1 MIKNWGVIG
10 GIAAAVAAG
19 VYVLWGPITERK
31 KRKRGKSCCD
41 RVAHTLYLWHC
52 LHCSKLQW
60 LVVPC
65 RYGTRSFKLGEHLLS
80 ELVTSGLSSMSVV
93 HQVAGEVCSSAFN
106 PVLQRQPAIHDT
118 APASQRYIKPVCH
131 ISTVYWTCWVPLK
144 FSRGGCFCT
153 DSAIQWWARWG
164 WCSWCWMSP
173 GCPQTVQMAHQL
185 IWRAGQSVLLLILL
199 FLFQMNSALH

>member
-10 GIAAAVAAG
+10 GIAAAIAAG

-80 ELVTSGLSSMSVV
+80 ELVTSGLSSMSVI

-118 APASQRYIKPVCH
+118 APASQRYIKPVSYKH
-131 ISTVYWTCWVPLK
+131 SVLDMLSSSEMFTWRLFLHWQRYPVKSQVRMMFLMLDVSWM
-144 FSRGGCFCT
+144 SSDCT
-153 DSAIQWWARWG
+153 DGTSAHLKSR
-164 WCSWCWMSP
+164 
-173 GCPQTVQMAHQL
+173 
-185 IWRAGQSVLLLILL
+185 SVGIIADIV
-199 FLFQMNSALH
+199 FISNE